1 MANTQKWLTDK
12 YWVTEFNYLEE
23 VRSQFSLP
31 ERVHIHDVTLREA
44 EQAPNVILKPD
55 EKLRIYEALNDLGVH
70 SAELLPII
78 SPDDREVAREL
89 VKMRKAG
96 CPTQVIYLCR
106 WEEKEVDFAAE
117 SGADGVVVEC
127 PGAPWFGQVVWKLDE
142 QAMIDRLVRVAA
154 HAKRQGLWTSVMP
167 WEATKAPLQF
177 LERLYKA
184 VAGEAGVDQITYT
197 DTMGFGLPWTT
208 AHLIRKIRS
217 WAPETTIGLHAH
229 NDFGLATAVMLS
241 GITAGASTVHTA
253 INTLGERAGN
263 AATEEVAVN
272 TELLLGVDTGV
283 RLDRI
288 HSVTRLVSE
297 LAKVPIPSNKPIT
310 GDNEFTIASGMVADM
325 SLRMQQTDKPFTT
338 VPFLPELIGRKK
350 GEIIIGKMSGATV
363 IRDRLAKLGM
373 SATKEQIA
381 QIVKRVKRESIVRKW
396 SLSDDVFEAI
406 ARDIIESHS

>member
-1 MANTQKWLTDK
+1 M
-12 YWVTEFNYLEE
+12 
-23 VRSQFSLP
+23 
-31 ERVHIHDVTLREA
+31 
-44 EQAPNVILKPD
+44 
-55 EKLRIYEALNDLGVH
+55 
-70 SAELLPII
+70 
-78 SPDDREVAREL
+78 
-89 VKMRKAG
+89 
-96 CPTQVIYLCR
+96 
-106 WEEKEVDFAAE
+106 
-117 SGADGVVVEC
+117 
-127 PGAPWFGQVVWKLDE
+127 
-142 QAMIDRLVRVAA
+142 
-154 HAKRQGLWTSVMP
+154 
-167 WEATKAPLQF
+167 
-177 LERLYKA
+177 
-184 VAGEAGVDQITYT
+184 
-197 DTMGFGLPWTT
+197 
-208 AHLIRKIRS
+208 
-217 WAPETTIGLHAH
+217 HAH

-363 IRDRLAKLGM
+363 IKDRLAKLGLG
-373 SATKEQIA
+373 ATKEQVK
-381 QIVKRVKRESIVRKW
+381 QIVKRVKRESIIRKW
-396 SLSDDVFEAI
+396 SLSDEVFETI
-406 ARDIIESHS
+406 ARDVIESNS